1 MRTPTS
7 SIENYQ
13 YYIAQTLCWLDG
25 SVTHASSDEQ
35 RQCPKCRTKL
45 SYTQISL
52 ELKILESFCNG
63 HSASKAALLTG
74 CAKNTALSHYRKFS
88 KHMELGIA
96 SRLLDGSIATNPQSI
111 DEVRLLEKALR
122 VGSLKKRVK
131 ACFHLFMQS
140 LLLNERMEMIFQAC
154 IAPELRAYI
163 QLIAYRL
170 ENKTPTRKQTRLAAK
185 AVPFGPFE
193 KTPPTQPTLWERLRQ
208 HLVASFVTTETP
220 SQACIQQGEEWV
232 QVWLACQSL
241 IKSQ

>member
-1 MRTPTS
+1 MRAPTS

-88 KHMELGIA
+88 NHMELGIA

-111 DEVRLLEKALR
+111 DEVRSLEKALR

-140 LLLNERMEMIFQAC
+140 LLFNERMEMIFQAC

-163 QLIAYRL
+163 QLIVSRL
-170 ENKTPTRKQTRLAAK
+170 EVKTPTRKQTRRYAIA
-185 AVPFGPFE
+185 GCFE
-193 KTPPTQPTLWERLRQ
+193 RRTPPPQPTLWERLR
-208 HLVASFVTTETP
+208 HHVVDSFDTTEPP
-220 SQACIQQGEEWV
+220 SQACMQQGEEWV

>member
-163 QLIAYRL
+163 QLIVSRL
-170 ENKTPTRKQTRLAAK
+170 EVKTPTRKQTRRYAIA
-185 AVPFGPFE
+185 GCFE
-193 KTPPTQPTLWERLRQ
+193 RRTPPPQPTLWERLRQ
-208 HLVASFVTTETP
+208 HLVAAFDATETP

>member
-163 QLIAYRL
+163 QLIVSRL
-170 ENKTPTRKQTRLAAK
+170 EVKTPTRKQTRRYAIA
-185 AVPFGPFE
+185 GCFE
-193 KTPPTQPTLWERLRQ
+193 RRPPPLQPTLWERLRQ
-208 HLVASFVTTETP
+208 HLVAAFDTTETP

>member
-1 MRTPTS
+1 MRFPVS
-7 SIENYQ
+7 NIENYQ

-35 RQCPKCRTKL
+35 RQCRQCRTKL

-63 HSASKAALLTG
+63 HSASKAAILTG

-111 DEVRLLEKALR
+111 DEVRSLEKALR
-122 VGSLKKRVK
+122 VGSLRKRAK

-163 QLIAYRL
+163 QLIVSRL
-170 ENKTPTRKQTRLAAK
+170 EVKTPARKQTRLAAK
-185 AVPFGPFE
+185 AVPFEPFK
-193 KTPPTQPTLWERLRQ
+193 KTPPPQPTLWERLRQ
-208 HLVASFVTTETP
+208 HVVDSFDTTEPP
-220 SQACIQQGEEWV
+220 SQACMQQGEEWV

>member
-1 MRTPTS
+1 MRSPTS
-7 SIENYQ
+7 NVEDYQ
-13 YYIAQTLCWLDG
+13 FYIAQTLCWLDG
-25 SVTHASSDEQ
+25 SATHASSDEQ

-45 SYTQISL
+45 SYTQIGL

-63 HSASKAALLTG
+63 HSASKATLLTG

-111 DEVRLLEKALR
+111 EEVRSLEKALR

-140 LLLNERMEMIFQAC
+140 LLFKERMEMIFQAC

-163 QLIAYRL
+163 LLIASRL
-170 ENKTPTRKQTRLAAK
+170 ENKTPTRQQTRLAAK
-185 AVPFGPFE
+185 AVRFE
-193 KTPPTQPTLWERLRQ
+193 RKAPPSQPTLWERLRQ
-208 HLVASFVTTETP
+208 HLVAAFDTTETP
-220 SQACIQQGEEWV
+220 SQACMQQGEDWV
-232 QVWLACQSL
+232 QVWLVCQSL